1 MNLYILQD
9 TSGSMEGAKIGALN
23 DCMQNILITLQEYAF
38 SGHTINL
45 DVLSFARSAKWM
57 YDEIKPILAFEWS
70 ELKAGG
76 MTSLGNACSL
86 LSQRLR
92 SQQNG
97 EEDLIILISDGCP
110 TDDYQNAI
118 IEIRK
123 NNAFIGSRR
132 YAIAI
137 GEDADIPSLNEFVD
151 DPEKVYSL
159 TTVSELLDTIIGI
172 LSANQIPD
180 VHVTSA
186 SASDD
191 DDEWS

>member
-1 MNLYILQD
+1 MI
-9 TSGSMEGAKIGALN
+9 
-23 DCMQNILITLQEYAF
+23 
-38 SGHTINL
+38 
-45 DVLSFARSAKWM
+45 FARSAKWM
-57 YDEIKPILAFEWS
+57 YEEIKPILDFEWT

-86 LSQRLR
+86 LSQRLQ
-92 SQQNG
+92 SQLNG

-123 NNAFIGSRR
+123 NNAFLSSRR

-172 LSANQIPD
+172 LSANQLPD